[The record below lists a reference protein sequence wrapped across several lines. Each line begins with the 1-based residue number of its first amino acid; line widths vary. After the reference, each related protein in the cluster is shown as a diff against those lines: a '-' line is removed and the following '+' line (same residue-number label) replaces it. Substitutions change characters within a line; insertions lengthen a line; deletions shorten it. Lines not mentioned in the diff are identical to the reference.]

1 MPSIGRESISSS
13 TNGRKEVKK
22 VVGYTDKPDLTD
34 TGKKLV
40 RLFNWCQS
48 EDVSISK
55 AVKEL
60 RKLFDVITESKERRN
75 FFSNLV
81 FMLQVKLFGLISNEA
96 KWGPDS
102 RFIVKANIKAL

>member
-1 MPSIGRESISSS
+1 MSPIGRESIGSSF
-13 TNGRKEVKK
+13 NGRKEVRK

-75 FFSNLV
+75 FFNNLV
-81 FMLQVKLFGLISNEA
+81 FMLQVKLCWPF
-96 KWGPDS
+96 
-102 RFIVKANIKAL
+102 KASMGVFAFWPVIFAFVLVVL